1 MLEVTNLRV
10 RGRRAEIVRGIDLT
24 VRTGE
29 CVGLIGESGSG
40 KSVTAR
46 ALLDLASP
54 LQVSA
59 DRLILEGD
67 DLRKPSA
74 RRRARG
80 GRIGL
85 ILQDAL
91 TALDPARSI
100 GAELTDALK
109 VADRRARR
117 RSQNLAKRR
126 TELLARVG
134 LPEACDRLH
143 DPASA
148 FSGGQRQR
156 ILIAA
161 ALAGE
166 PELLI
171 ADEPTS
177 ALDADARRDLM
188 ALLRSLADDGKAV
201 LFISHDLTSVKTLC
215 DRVAVMS
222 EGKIVE
228 TSTPDKLMRKP
239 QSAAGRA
246 LVVALP
252 RRPRTPIETPGNPII
267 STRQI
272 CKTYSSTPVLSEVS
286 IDVYPGETLGLVGPS
301 GSGKTTLARIIL
313 GIETPDSGT
322 VQLDGAPWVPLRE
335 RERRARRGQI
345 GLIAQ
350 DTGSGF
356 DPRLRV
362 GHILAEA
369 MSAGRTRRVK
379 QVPGGREA
387 IEQLLEE
394 VDLSSDLLPALPQHL
409 SGGQRQRLA
418 IARALAAQPR
428 VLVCDEAVSALDAT
442 VRRHVLDTFAR
453 VRTNRNLASIFISHD
468 LEVVA
473 EVCDRIG
480 VLADGMVIEIGTAT
494 NILANPQH
502 PLTQRL
508 LGISSKPRCS

>member
-1 MLEVTNLRV
+1 MLDVKNLRV
-10 RGRRAEIVRGIDLT
+10 RGRRTEIVRGIDLT
-24 VRTGE
+24 VSAGE

-54 LQVSA
+54 LSVTA
-59 DRLILEGD
+59 DQLSLGGE

-100 GAELTDALK
+100 GAELADALR

-117 RSQNLAKRR
+117 RSRNLDERR
-126 TELLARVG
+126 ADLLARVG
-134 LPEACDRLH
+134 LPEAFNRLQ

-156 ILIAA
+156 ILIAT

-171 ADEPTS
+171 TDEPTS
-177 ALDADARRDLM
+177 ALDAHARRDLM
-188 ALLRSLADDGKAV
+188 ALLRSLADDGRAV
-201 LFISHDLTSVKTLC
+201 LFISHDLASVTTLC

-222 EGKIVE
+222 DGKIVE
-228 TSTPDKLMRKP
+228 NTTPEQLMVDP
-239 QSAAGRA
+239 QSDAGRA
-246 LVVALP
+246 LVAALP
-252 RRPRTPIETPGNPII
+252 RRPRTVVEAHGTPIVSAHEIG
-267 STRQI
+267 
-272 CKTYSSTPVLSEVS
+272 KAYSGTSVLSNVTV
-286 IDVYPGETLGLVGPS
+286 DVYPGETLGLVGPS

-313 GIETPDSGT
+313 GVEKPESGT
-322 VQLDGAPWVPLRE
+322 VEFDGSAWVPLKE
-335 RERRARRGQI
+335 RERRRRRGQI
-345 GLIAQ
+345 GLVAQ

-362 GHILAEA
+362 GQILAEA
-369 MSAGRTRRVK
+369 VSGGRTRRV
-379 QVPGGREA
+379 QRVPGGREA
-387 IEQLLEE
+387 IEQLLAE
-394 VDLSSDLLPALPQHL
+394 VDLAPDLLRALPQHL

-428 VLVCDEAVSALDAT
+428 VLVFDEAVSALDAT
-442 VRRHVLDTFAR
+442 VRRHVLDTFER
-453 VRTNRNLASIFISHD
+453 VRMRRGLACIFISHD

-480 VLADGMVIEIGTAT
+480 VLADGKLVEIAAAAE
-494 NILANPQH
+494 LCASPQH

-508 LGISSKPRCS
+508 LGFSSKPRCS